1 LVDVILPPR
10 GIEILLKA
18 HIVLREYD
26 IDVAVEE
33 IRYLIPVLYFQL
45 ARLSFP
51 REETGEKASVNIEI

>member
-45 ARLSFP
+45 ARLGFP